1 VVVKLINDIDATK
14 DEILFGLE
22 WLLRQ
27 VTSKDVVMV
36 FIAVHGINDPSG
48 IYSFLPVNADLEKLK
63 RTGVAYL

>member
-1 VVVKLINDIDATK
+1 MVVKLINYIDATK

-22 WLLRQ
+22 WLQRQ
-27 VTSKDVVMV
+27 VTSKDIMMM